1 MENDGMSLV
10 LGGGAIGALC
20 TLGAAWIKARY
31 ARTKVE
37 PTAPDRKPA
46 FPVEL
51 ADKYVTC
58 DQCKAH
64 REHIEK
70 RIDTQTQMF
79 AKVSDKL
86 DMIEEHNEDR
96 AKRMHDRLDPV
107 IRQAAATGEAMKQ
120 HLEDHRAERS
130 ARQ

>member
-1 MENDGMSLV
+1 MSLV

-37 PTAPDRKPA
+37 PTPL
-46 FPVEL
+46 PVDV
-51 ADKYVTC
+51 ADKFVTC
-58 DQCKAH
+58 EQCKAH
-64 REHIEK
+64 RDHIE
-70 RIDTQTQMF
+70 
-79 AKVSDKL
+79 A
-86 DMIEEHNEDR
+86 HNEDR

-107 IRQAAATGEAMKQ
+107 IRSSASTAEVLRQ

-130 ARQ
+130 AKK

>member
-1 MENDGMSLV
+1 MEVSDILQ
-10 LGGGAIGALC
+10 GGGIFLSG
-20 TLGAAWIKARY
+20 TAARWLYDLWVARHQ
-31 ARTKVE
+31 KVE
-37 PTAPDRKPA
+37 LT
-46 FPVEL
+46 
-51 ADKYVTC
+51 DKYVTC

>member
-1 MENDGMSLV
+1 MSLV

-37 PTAPDRKPA
+37 PTPL
-46 FPVEL
+46 PVDV
-51 ADKYVTC
+51 ADKFVTC
-58 DQCKAH
+58 EQCKAH
-64 REHIEK
+64 RDHSEK
-70 RIDTQTQMF
+70 LF
-79 AKVSDKL
+79 SKVSDKL
-86 DMIEEHNEDR
+86 DLIEAHNEDR

-107 IRQAAATGEAMKQ
+107 IRSSASTAEVLRQ

-130 ARQ
+130 AKQ

>member
-37 PTAPDRKPA
+37 PTPL
-46 FPVEL
+46 PVDV

-58 DQCKAH
+58 EQCRQH
-64 REHIEK
+64 REHIE
-70 RIDTQTQMF
+70 RRVDAQLELF
-79 AKVSDKL
+79 SKVSDKL
-86 DMIEEHNEDR
+86 DLIEAHNEDR

-107 IRQAAATGEAMKQ
+107 IRSSAATAEVLRQ
-120 HLEDHRAERS
+120 HLEDHRA
-130 ARQ
+130 ARGAGGQ